1 MNGSVTQLILI
12 YSLRSINPQQNCCF
26 NIIFLK
32 HHLEKIKITQ
42 ESKQIHPGLMPSR
55 LWIKML
61 FLGEVSDDPSSRYIN
76 SNWNSSLGAYIIQCH
91 EFSKYVDKVI
101 LKNFVNQS
109 I

>member
-1 MNGSVTQLILI
+1 MNGSVTQYPDLFITFNQPSTKL
-12 YSLRSINPQQNCCF
+12 LF

-32 HHLEKIKITQ
+32 YHLEKIKITQ

-55 LWIKML
+55 LWINKML

-76 SNWNSSLGAYIIQCH
+76 WNSSLGAYIIQCH
-91 EFSKYVDKVI
+91 EFSIYVDKVI
-101 LKNFVNQS
+101 LKNFLNQS